1 MENKNY
7 QKVSYFATI
16 PAPVRYSKDVSNFA
30 KLLYAE
36 ITCLTNAKG
45 YCFAM
50 NGYLADLY
58 KVHKNTISGAIKE
71 LENAGFVRCNY
82 ITKNKEIVERRI
94 YLVID
99 TEKQNGYEIEIN
111 GIEVKSRAETY
122 GEPINNSI
130 NTPNKKEGGVSQKT
144 VRPLNQKS
152 VENVSSNVTVNVNS
166 FKNKE
171 MNKTNE
177 LVLQNQSL
185 INNQFDGIL
194 DLSVRYNCKDI
205 EIETQLNEILKSEK
219 MNAVKKL
226 YNEIA
231 RNNLFK
237 GKTYDNIL
245 NWHKNN
251 LKINC
256 LTSIW
261 LYDYEVIKL
270 RMKYNADY
278 LLKIIYEID
287 RYLQDPTKFSKY
299 TDQYKFIENWIKRDI
314 GHILTIKT
322 HIRVDMYDYVNY
334 GVDYDLFK

>member
-1 MENKNY
+1 MADQPIKSE
-7 QKVSYFATI
+7 
-16 PAPVRYSKDVSNFA
+16 
-30 KLLYAE
+30 E
-36 ITCLTNAKG
+36 IISPDLFVDAIKQ
-45 YCFAM
+45 
-50 NGYLADLY
+50 ADLFL
-58 KVHKNTISGAIKE
+58 A
-71 LENAGFVRCNY
+71 
-82 ITKNKEIVERRI
+82 
-94 YLVID
+94 
-99 TEKQNGYEIEIN
+99 
-111 GIEVKSRAETY
+111 KSA
-122 GEPINNSI
+122 
-130 NTPNKKEGGVSQKT
+130 
-144 VRPLNQKS
+144 
-152 VENVSSNVTVNVNS
+152 
-166 FKNKE
+166 
-171 MNKTNE
+171 
-177 LVLQNQSL
+177 
-185 INNQFDGIL
+185 
-194 DLSVRYNCKDI
+194 

-226 YNEIA
+226 YNEVA

>member
-1 MENKNY
+1 MHHSFNVFLAQKYSVDEAIFLEHIYYWYLHNKSNNKNFFDNRFWTY
-7 QKVSYFATI
+7 NSISAFAEQFIYLSEKQIRNILLKLETKGLIITGNYNKISYDRTKW
-16 PAPVRYSKDVSNFA
+16 YSIT
-30 KLLYAE
+30 E
-36 ITCLTNAKG
+36 IGLNI
-45 YCFAM
+45 
-50 NGYLADLY
+50 LEDLGI
-58 KVHKNTISGAIKE
+58 HKEYEKKSKAISK
-71 LENAGFVRCNY
+71 
-82 ITKNKEIVERRI
+82 KEISILPNENI
-94 YLVID
+94 HFTEQANGI
-99 TEKQNGYEIEIN
+99 TEK
-111 GIEVKSRAETY
+111 
-122 GEPINNSI
+122 GEPIPLLNSDLKQIETNNI
-130 NTPNKKEGGVSQKT
+130 
-144 VRPLNQKS
+144 
-152 VENVSSNVTVNVNS
+152 
-166 FKNKE
+166 KNKE

-226 YNEIA
+226 YNKVA

>member
-1 MENKNY
+1 MLYNIDINQLAIIQNYPETKLKLNHFALLDAIYKLRDLDWTKRYFINGREYIWTSTKLLKSQLPLLDVSEKQIKRYILSLVEEGFLQRNDSFENPNKMLVCITDKTANM
-7 QKVSYFATI
+7 KVYI
-16 PAPVRYSKDVSNFA
+16 NNNVDINVHKDKKDVDINVQGGGQ
-30 KLLYAE
+30 KC
-36 ITCLTNAKG
+36 TTNVDI
-45 YCFAM
+45 
-50 NGYLADLY
+50 N
-58 KVHKNTISGAIKE
+58 VHHNLNELNHKE
-71 LENAGFVRCNY
+71 ENH
-82 ITKNKEIVERRI
+82 KE
-94 YLVID
+94 
-99 TEKQNGYEIEIN
+99 
-111 GIEVKSRAETY
+111 
-122 GEPINNSI
+122 
-130 NTPNKKEGGVSQKT
+130 
-144 VRPLNQKS
+144 
-152 VENVSSNVTVNVNS
+152 

-226 YNEIA
+226 YNEVA